1 METGGALVNTL
12 EPLPSVLRQL
22 AADPSDPIHM
32 TFPERTMRRPFAY
45 TMLALALGTA
55 GCGTDETS
63 LNNDEQAVL
72 QSLNENVPAWTEE
85 SPGVDGAVADVAGPP
100 AADGLVLA
108 PGDTFHPPAF
118 WGRFRRMHSPG
129 RERVV
134 VIEGDTARVNLT
146 VAFNGV
152 FVVDSTMDGVRN
164 PGSKPLH
171 ETARQRALF
180 VRDTM
185 APRGWRLVGLSVR
198 RFQNSAPGERTVNI
212 TSIAVK
218 KNNDAPAVLDDPEA
232 FLSPATLTSLSVGD
246 TLAVV
251 VHATNTTGTDL
262 VPPTQLFIHVRHF
275 NAGNDLWARFPMRR
289 EDDGTYRAKWAV
301 RRPGAAIVAV
311 DALDSETLTTQTGDD
326 YRSDLWAVPVR
337 VE

>member
-1 METGGALVNTL
+1 
-12 EPLPSVLRQL
+12 
-22 AADPSDPIHM
+22 
-32 TFPERTMRRPFAY
+32 MRRPIAY

-55 GCGTDETS
+55 GCGADENS
-63 LNNDEQAVL
+63 QSVDEQAVL
-72 QSLNENVPAWTEE
+72 QSLNESAPAWTEE
-85 SPGVDGAVADVAGPP
+85 SPGVDGATADVAGAP
-100 AADGLVLA
+100 APEGLLLA
-108 PGDTFHPPAF
+108 PGDTFHAPAF
-118 WGRFRRMHSPG
+118 WGRFRRAHSPG

-134 VIEGDTARVNLT
+134 VIEGDTARVNVT

-152 FVVDSTMDGVRN
+152 FVVDSTLDGIRN

-180 VRDTM
+180 VRDTT
-185 APRGWRLVGLSVR
+185 APRGWRLIGISVR
-198 RFQNSAPGERTVNI
+198 RFQNSAADERTVNI
-212 TSIAVK
+212 TSVAVK
-218 KNNDAPAVLDDPEA
+218 KNSDTPQVLDEPEA
-232 FLSPATLTSLSVGD
+232 FLSPATLTSLTVGD
-246 TLAVV
+246 TVAVV
-251 VHATNTTGTDL
+251 VNVTNTTGTDL

-275 NAGNDLWARFPMRR
+275 QAGNDLWARFPMQRQ
-289 EDDGTYRAKWAV
+289 DDGTYRAKWVV

>member
-1 METGGALVNTL
+1 MRG
-12 EPLPSVLRQL
+12 PL
-22 AADPSDPIHM
+22 
-32 TFPERTMRRPFAY
+32 AY

-55 GCGTDETS
+55 GCAADENS
-63 LNNDEQAVL
+63 LTLDEHAVL
-72 QSLNENVPAWTEE
+72 QSLSENAPAWTEE

-118 WGRFRRMHSPG
+118 WGRFRRMHAPG

-134 VIEGDTARVNLT
+134 VIEGDTARVNVT
-146 VAFNGV
+146 VAFNGA
-152 FVVDSTMDGVRN
+152 FVVDTTVDGVRN

-171 ETARQRALF
+171 ETAHQRALF
-180 VRDTM
+180 VRDST

-198 RFQNSAPGERTVNI
+198 RFQNSAPDERTVNI
-212 TSIAVK
+212 TSVAVR
-218 KNNDAPAVLDDPEA
+218 KNSNTPAVLDDAEA
-232 FLSPATLTSLSVGD
+232 FLSPASLTSLAVGD
-246 TLAVV
+246 TLALV
-251 VHATNTTGTDL
+251 VHVTNTTGTDL

-275 NAGNDLWARFPMRR
+275 QAGNDMWARFPMRR
-289 EDDGTYRAKWAV
+289 ENDSTYRAKWVV

-311 DALDSETLTTQTGDD
+311 DALDSETLTTQSGDD

>member
-1 METGGALVNTL
+1 
-12 EPLPSVLRQL
+12 
-22 AADPSDPIHM
+22 
-32 TFPERTMRRPFAY
+32 MRRPVGLA
-45 TMLALALGTA
+45 MLALALGSA
-55 GCGTDETS
+55 GCGADENS
-63 LNNDEQAVL
+63 LSNDEQAVL
-72 QSLNENVPAWTEE
+72 QSLSENAPAWTEE
-85 SPGVDGAVADVAGPP
+85 SPGADGAVADVAGPP
-100 AADGLVLA
+100 AADGLVFA

-118 WGRFRRMHSPG
+118 WGRFRRMQSPS

-134 VIEGDTARVNLT
+134 MIAGDTARVNVT

-152 FVVDSTMDGVRN
+152 FVVDSTVDGVRN

-180 VRDTM
+180 VRDSM

-198 RFQNSAPGERTVNI
+198 RFQNSAPIERTVNI
-212 TSIAVK
+212 TSVAVK
-218 KNNDAPAVLDDPEA
+218 KNSDAPSVLDDPEA
-232 FLSPATLTSLSVGD
+232 FLAPGSLTSLAVGD
-246 TLAVV
+246 TLALV
-251 VHATNTTGTDL
+251 VHVANTTGTDL

-275 NAGNDLWARFPMRR
+275 QAGNDMWARFPMRR
-289 EDDGTYRAKWAV
+289 ENDSTYRAKWVV